1 MQMPAPPR
9 HGSCQ
14 RNSSAKLVSASR
26 VNFIDD
32 VRHDLTIAAWGL
44 QVGSDVAT
52 QEPLWELSFGG
63 ETVETFVARP
73 ADEAVQ
79 SPVRILPDR

>member
-1 MQMPAPPR
+1 M
-9 HGSCQ
+9 C
-14 RNSSAKLVSASR
+14 SR
-26 VNFIDD
+26 WKESEARVRWVN
-32 VRHDLTIAAWGL
+32 LAL

-79 SPVRILPDR
+79 SPVRILPDRSDPNACFRPSMIDFTYLT

>member
-1 MQMPAPPR
+1 M
-9 HGSCQ
+9 
-14 RNSSAKLVSASR
+14 
-26 VNFIDD
+26 
-32 VRHDLTIAAWGL
+32 TIVAWGL

>member
-1 MQMPAPPR
+1 M
-9 HGSCQ
+9 
-14 RNSSAKLVSASR
+14 
-26 VNFIDD
+26 
-32 VRHDLTIAAWGL
+32 TIVAWGL

-73 ADEAVQ
+73 ADE
-79 SPVRILPDR
+79 SSSCDSLLRIKY